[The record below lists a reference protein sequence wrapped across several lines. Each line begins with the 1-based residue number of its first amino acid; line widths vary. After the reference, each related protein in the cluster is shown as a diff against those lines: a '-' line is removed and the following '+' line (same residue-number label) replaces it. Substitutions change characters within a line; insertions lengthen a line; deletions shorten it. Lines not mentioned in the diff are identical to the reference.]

1 MMNRLEAY
9 VYGDARARRSGDR
22 ISLAV
27 AFGWYVIGVC
37 LKSHGVLF
45 RSILVLMV
53 CQAGTT
59 LIYCLQ
65 PSQRRE
71 ARPVERSRRLSIKAA
86 LSLAAALV
94 LAALPG
100 PIIEAALIDE
110 RLRRILRNPTARS
123 LGTAAELVSS
133 ANSERLLLS
142 NRAIE
147 QLVDRRL
154 TFEDVSEAVMRSIN
168 QEAAA
173 RGIAQPVVGL
183 MVWPDSPLGQFV
195 ITGLSGEGMI
205 QALAGEVSQTGG
217 SLVPP
222 DMVAFVGPIGSKV
235 SSPTSSGAAYIRI
248 GFKQGHITVPL
259 DGLQSKNIMFSGCTV
274 IYSGGPVELENTG
287 FANCSFVFAKNLAC
301 QKLAA
306 LVLSNPS
313 VTFSASDHMASTAE
327 R

>member
-45 RSILVLMV
+45 RSILALMV

-100 PIIEAALIDE
+100 PAVETALIDE
-110 RLRRILRNPTARS
+110 RLRRILRNPTPRS
-123 LGTAAELVSS
+123 VGTAAELVSS

-147 QLVDRRL
+147 QMVARRL
-154 TFEDVSEAVMRSIN
+154 TFEDVSEAVGQSIN

-173 RGIAQPVVGL
+173 RGIALPVVGL
-183 MVWPDSPLGQFV
+183 IVWPHSQLGQFV
-195 ITGLSGEGMI
+195 ITGLSGEGL
-205 QALAGEVSQTGG
+205 QALAGEVSQTDG

-259 DGLQSKNIMFSGCTV
+259 DGLQCKNIMFSGCTV
-274 IYSGGPVELENTG
+274 GYSGGPVKLENTG
-287 FANCSFVFAKNLAC
+287 FANCSFVFAKNLTC

-306 LVLSNPS
+306 LVLSNPA
-313 VTFSASDHMASTAE
+313 VTFSASDHMASAAE

>member
-45 RSILVLMV
+45 RSILALMV

-100 PIIEAALIDE
+100 PVVEAALIDE
-110 RLRRILRNPTARS
+110 RLRRILRNPTPRS

-142 NRAIE
+142 SRAIE
-147 QLVDRRL
+147 QLVARRL
-154 TFEDVSEAVMRSIN
+154 TFEDVSEAVIQSVN

-173 RGIAQPVVGL
+173 HGVAQPVIGL
-183 MVWPDSPLGQFV
+183 IVWPDSPLGQFV
-195 ITGLSGEGMI
+195 ITGLSGEVSH
-205 QALAGEVSQTGG
+205 APAGEASQTTG

-222 DMVAFVGPIGSKV
+222 EMVAFMGPIGSR
-235 SSPTSSGAAYIRI
+235 SAPTSSGAAYIRI
-248 GFKQGHITVPL
+248 GFKQGHPTVPL
-259 DGLQSKNIMFSGCTV
+259 DGLQCKNIMFSGCTV
-274 IYSGGPVELENTG
+274 IYSGGPVKLENTG
-287 FANCSFVFAKNLAC
+287 FANCSFVFAKNLTC

>member
-45 RSILVLMV
+45 RSILALMV

-100 PIIEAALIDE
+100 PVVEAALIDE
-110 RLRRILRNPTARS
+110 RLRRILRNPTPRS
-123 LGTAAELVSS
+123 VGTAAELVSS

-147 QLVDRRL
+147 QMVARRL
-154 TFEDVSEAVMRSIN
+154 TFEDVSEAVGQSIN

-173 RGIAQPVVGL
+173 RGIALPVVGL
-183 MVWPDSPLGQFV
+183 IVWPHSQLGQFV
-195 ITGLSGEGMI
+195 ITGLSGEGL
-205 QALAGEVSQTGG
+205 QALAGEVSQTDG

-259 DGLQSKNIMFSGCTV
+259 DGLQCKNIMFSGCTV
-274 IYSGGPVELENTG
+274 GYSGGPVKLENTG
-287 FANCSFVFAKNLAC
+287 FANCSFVFAKNLTC

-306 LVLSNPS
+306 LVLSNPA
-313 VTFSASDHMASTAE
+313 VTFSASDHMASAAE